1 MTSNYLT
8 DAFRS
13 LAQSTAILNSL
24 TFPSTNILPR
34 AVLSSEDFFETHL
47 IRDAAPHELALFE
60 PNPATSE
67 FAAGQE
73 VEELIRHGEGGAG
86 REKWTAAKRRAPQ
99 RVAAKE
105 RPSPLKERRRQTTA
119 ANGVDEPD
127 RCLRAAKKLLDI
139 YTMPRATE
147 HVFALHSQ
155 WVGVVDSISE
165 LEETLRRPPSR
176 PTPQPQHSD
185 SYYRLLELEDAI
197 KREQLEIFALEQ
209 LKVEKEAEAAAA
221 RKPAPGPAARKVPS
235 VVANAQRTRATKS
248 SAELDSTNSMTAETG
263 PLAKSDLLD
272 EKEKKAGPPPALA
285 PAKDEPLEKPVVK
298 KRVPSVVAAAKR
310 ARPSVGASSSSTSP
324 QASTARSK
332 TPTPRSSDVNEAAG
346 EATPKAPTRTAARRS
361 LAPPTAPPVPT
372 VAVEAASSPP
382 PAAPAKKPAPSLP
395 AGVTPEELDLAN
407 QTVWSVLGEGAG
419 LKGWGRKWA
428 VEEEKQSVSE
438 EMEKEGGK
446 VEVGDTIAILRY
458 ALTSSLSSAISD
470 IPGSPSAG
478 SITSFSTLTS
488 AASTDPSSAPSPW
501 SPAQIV
507 EAQLLLVLLCTLSGT
522 SLPPSS
528 AISLPALSIILRDPL
543 PTGSSSSKTPCLS
556 MSGLKAHLGAFAKEK
571 GWTEEMGTTAVYALV
586 SKGCVRIDRRGREGA
601 AVGIRT

>member
-1 MTSNYLT
+1 MTSAYLT

-13 LAQSTAILNSL
+13 LTQSTAVLNSL
-24 TFPSTNILPR
+24 SFPSTNILPR

-60 PNPATSE
+60 PSPATTD
-67 FAAGQE
+67 FVGGQE
-73 VEELIRHGEGGAG
+73 MEELARAEGGG
-86 REKWTAAKRRAPQ
+86 EKWTAAKRKAPQ

-119 ANGVDEPD
+119 AAAGVDEPD

-209 LKVEKEAEAAAA
+209 LKAEKEAEAAAA

-235 VVANAQRTRATKS
+235 VVANAQRSATRTAKS
-248 SAELDSTNSMTAETG
+248 SAELDPVPPPAEGEGDPTFD
-263 PLAKSDLLD
+263 PFAKSNVL
-272 EKEKKAGPPPALA
+272 EKKQLQKKAGAPPVLRSPSSAGA
-285 PAKDEPLEKPVVK
+285 EKPTARK
-298 KRVPSVVAAAKR
+298 PAAAGTKRVPSVVAAAKR
-310 ARPSVGASSSSTSP
+310 SRPSVGASSSSP
-324 QASTARSK
+324 QESRSK
-332 TPTPRSSDVNEAAG
+332 TPTPRSSLTAADG
-346 EATPKAPTRTAARRS
+346 GDSTPKAARI
-361 LAPPTAPPVPT
+361 APAPVPA
-372 VAVEAASSPP
+372 VAPSP
-382 PAAPAKKPAPSLP
+382 PAPSKPTVSLP
-395 AGVTPEELDLAN
+395 EGVTPGELDLAT
-407 QTVWSVLGEGAG
+407 QTVWAGLGEGAG

-428 VEEEKQSVSE
+428 AEQDGKAGVVEEL
-438 EMEKEGGK
+438 EKEAAK
-446 VEVGDTIAILRY
+446 VDTADTISILNY
-458 ALTSSLSSAISD
+458 ALSSSVTAAASSDA
-470 IPGSPSAG
+470 PGSPSAG

-488 AASTDPSSAPSPW
+488 AASTDPSAAPSPW

-507 EAQLLLVLLCTLSGT
+507 EAQLLLLLLCTLT
-522 SLPPSS
+522 STPLPSPTPSSPTDDDLPP
-528 AISLPALSIILRDPL
+528 LLIILRDPL
-543 PTGSSSSKTPCLS
+543 PTGSSSDKTPCLS
-556 MSGLKAHLGAFAKEK
+556 MAALKAHLGAFANERNWA
-571 GWTEEMGTTAVYALV
+571 GEMGTTAVYALV
-586 SKGCVRIDRRGREGA
+586 SKGCVRICRRGREGA